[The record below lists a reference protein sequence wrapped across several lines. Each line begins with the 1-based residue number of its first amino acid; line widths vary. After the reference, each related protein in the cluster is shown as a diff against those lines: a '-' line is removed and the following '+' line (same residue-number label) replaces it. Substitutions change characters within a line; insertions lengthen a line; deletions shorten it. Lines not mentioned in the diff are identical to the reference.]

1 MTLAELPGTS
11 SRPQVSPSDP
21 SPQLGR
27 PYGALGGAR
36 AHRAGMPSKGQPPR
50 TREQRAARL
59 ALVRRIA
66 EPQDGVVSRDQLRA
80 AGISDHEVLA
90 HVRAGRWQSV
100 HTQSIAVHTGPL
112 PVLGLHWAAVF
123 EAGPRACLDGTSS
136 LVAGGLEHFAEDVV
150 RVSVPRGVLV
160 RRAPGIDVRQTRRLR
175 IVDVEPAG
183 IPRTRPHVAGVRG
196 ALWARSDKQAALV
209 LTMVVQ
215 QRMTTPERLGA
226 ELLLVRRDRRR
237 ELVTAVV
244 TDLLGGVRSLGEHE
258 FARMCRERGIPEPSR
273 QVVRQGR
280 DGRWYLDVC
289 WEQWGV
295 VVEIDGI
302 QHSWAT
308 NAVAEALRHNALAID
323 RDIVLRLPLLGLRVA
338 ADDFFDQIIEA
349 LVLRGCPLDVAS

>member
-1 MTLAELPGTS
+1 
-11 SRPQVSPSDP
+11 
-21 SPQLGR
+21 
-27 PYGALGGAR
+27 
-36 AHRAGMPSKGQPPR
+36 MPSKGESPR
-50 TREQRAARL
+50 RRGQRAERL

-66 EPQDGVVSRDQLRA
+66 DPQAGVVSRDQVRS

-90 HVRAGRWQSV
+90 HVRAGRWRPV

-112 PVLGLHWAAVF
+112 PMLGAHWAAVF
-123 EAGPRACLDGTSS
+123 EAGPRGCLDGTSS
-136 LVAGGLEHFAEDVV
+136 LIAGGLEHFSEEVV

-175 IVDVEPAG
+175 AVDLEPTG

-237 ELVTAVV
+237 DLVTAVV

-258 FARMCRERGIPEPSR
+258 FARMCRERGLPEPTR

-280 DGRWYLDVC
+280 DGRLYLDVC

-295 VVEIDGI
+295 VVEIDGV

-308 NAVAEALRHNALAID
+308 NAVAEALRHNTIAIA

-338 ADDFFDQIIEA
+338 ADDFFAQIIEA
-349 LVLRGCPLDVAS
+349 LVSRGCPLDLAS